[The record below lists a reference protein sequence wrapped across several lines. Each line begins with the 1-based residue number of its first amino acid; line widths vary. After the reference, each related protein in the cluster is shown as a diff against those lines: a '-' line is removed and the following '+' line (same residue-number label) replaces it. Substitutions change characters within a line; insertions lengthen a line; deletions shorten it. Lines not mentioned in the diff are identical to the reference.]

1 MNSPRN
7 TQPEP
12 AIGPVQA
19 SLDFVKEV
27 ARRPIPRIP
36 MSNLSDSSEVP
47 IASAIAAKAA
57 PMGSS
62 IESTPAIN
70 S

>member
-1 MNSPRN
+1 MNSPRK

-12 AIGPVQA
+12 AIGPTQV
-19 SLDFVKEV
+19 SLDLVKEV
-27 ARRPIPRIP
+27 ARRPIPSIP

-62 IESTPAIN
+62 NVSPPANI